1 MIRSCEVLPNLEM
14 GFIWQLLEF
23 PQGACTL
30 CLSLLDLSNNN
41 LSGLPSE
48 LGSILHSSYLA
59 KLMVLYCCDLTIE
72 SADFDVI
79 SSPVH
84 SPEIEKK

>member
-1 MIRSCEVLPNLEM
+1 MLKTIPEEIGSLKKLRTLDLHSN
-14 GFIWQLLEF
+14 QLLEF

-48 LGSILHSSYLA
+48 LGTMTSLR
-59 KLMVLYCCDLTIE
+59 KLVLVGNPMRSLRR
-72 SADFDVI
+72 
-79 SSPVH
+79 
-84 SPEIEKK
+84 